1 MTAKPSLKVLLV
13 EDDRVDQ
20 MAFQRAV
27 SEQDLPY
34 QYMVAGSIKEAQEIL
49 MNQDVDVVISDFSL
63 GDGNLF
69 DILEMIVGRNIPLI
83 VTTGTGDEGTAVK
96 AIKSG
101 ANDYIL
107 KDAERNYLKMM
118 PTTIEKALENKKVLL
133 ERKQAADALRLS
145 EERFSKAFNGSPIA
159 MCISSLKDGRI
170 IDINDSFC
178 RLAERSR
185 NEILGFAVSTF
196 DDWVYKADYELIKE
210 MILNRK
216 TVHDMEFSFKKSTGE
231 LRVILFSAEVFDID
245 GEPCILSII
254 MDISDRKKA
263 EEEIRYLSFY
273 DRLTGLYNRAF
284 FEEELIRLDTERQL
298 PICLIMG
305 DLNGLKLINDSM
317 GHQEGDKLL
326 IKAGEILRKSCRRE
340 DIVARWGGDEFIILL
355 PGCDSEAGVRVVEQI
370 QEACK
375 SSDDLPIELNISLG
389 WACKERFTQDI
400 RGIIKEAEDKMYRN
414 KLLEARSTR
423 SSFINS
429 LEKSL
434 WARSHETKEHCM
446 RIQEMALRIGFIVD
460 LSASELNN
468 LKMLAYFHDIGK
480 IAMPNSLL
488 DKPGKYSLEE
498 WETLKKHPEIGYR
511 IALSSPE
518 LAPIAEA
525 ILFHHEHWDGQGYPI
540 GLKGEAI
547 PLMSRIITIVDA
559 YDVLINGRTYQKPV
573 SQEQA
578 WREIARCAGSQ
589 FDPELVRTAMELAN
603 ETMDFYQNPM
613 QETLFK

>member
-20 MAFQRAV
+20 MAFERAV
-27 SEQDLPY
+27 SEQNLPY
-34 QYMVAGSIKEAQEIL
+34 QYMVAGSITEAQEIL
-49 MNQDVDVVISDFSL
+49 VNQDVDVVISDFSL

-107 KDAERNYLKMM
+107 KDAERNYLKIMA
-118 PTTIEKALENKKVLL
+118 TTIEKALENSKVLL

-159 MCISSLKDGRI
+159 MSISNLEDGKI

-178 RLAERSR
+178 RLVGTSR
-185 NEILGFAVSTF
+185 VRIVGYTLLELGFWF
-196 DDWVYKADYELIKE
+196 NPADYELVKE
-210 MILNRK
+210 MIESK
-216 TVHDMEFSFKKSTGE
+216 EKVHDMEFSFRKRSGE
-231 LRVILFSAEVFDID
+231 KRVVLYSAEVFDINC
-245 GEPCILSII
+245 ETCILSII
-254 MDISDRKKA
+254 MDITDRKMA

-317 GHQEGDKLL
+317 GHQEGDRLL
-326 IKAGEILRKSCRRE
+326 IKAAEILRKSCRRE

-355 PGCDSEAGVRVVEQI
+355 PGCDSEAGVRVVDQI

-375 SSDDLPIELNISLG
+375 SSDDLPIELSISLG
-389 WACKERFTQDI
+389 LACKERFTQDI
-400 RGIIKEAEDKMYRN
+400 QGIIKEAEDKMYRN

-429 LEKSL
+429 LEKNL
-434 WARSHETKEHCM
+434 WTRSHETKEHCI
-446 RIQEMALRIGFIVD
+446 RIQEMACRMGFIVD
-460 LSASELNN
+460 LSASEMNN

-480 IAMPNSLL
+480 IAIPNSLL

-498 WETLKKHPEIGYR
+498 WETFKKHPEIGYR

-525 ILFHHEHWDGQGYPI
+525 ILFHHEHWDGRGYPI

-547 PLMSRIITIVDA
+547 PLMSRIITIADA
-559 YDVLINGRTYQKPV
+559 YDVLINGRPYQKPV

-603 ETMDFYQNPM
+603 ETMDLYQNPM